1 MEPLPF
7 IDDHV
12 RVVAAP
18 PERTWSAL
26 LAVVAGM
33 PGRELP
39 KPLVS
44 AWGLERSRRSG
55 DWGAPVPGDTIV
67 GFEVAEV
74 DPRRLLVLR
83 GRHRFSRY
91 ELRFVLE
98 PLTGGSLTGGSRPGE
113 PAGERVELHAR
124 SYAVFPGP
132 LGLVY
137 RTLVI
142 GTRGHVFAVRRLL
155 AQIARRAER

>member
-1 MEPLPF
+1 MPPLPF
-7 IDDHV
+7 IDDHA
-12 RVVAAP
+12 RVVAAS

-26 LAVVAGM
+26 LAVVGGM
-33 PGRELP
+33 LGRELP
-39 KPLVS
+39 GPLVS
-44 AWGLERSRRSG
+44 AWGLERGGRTG

-74 DPRRLLVLR
+74 EPARLLVLR

-98 PLTGGSLTGGSRPGE
+98 PV
-113 PAGERVELHAR
+113 AGESPSGGRVELHAV
-124 SYAVFPGP
+124 SHAEFPGP

-155 AQIARRAER
+155 ARIAQRAER